1 MERKSKKKQPEA
13 INATAIAARAGCSRQ
28 LVSRLLARGF
38 DERRIVERIAERK
51 ARESARNKAATVVSS
66 APPPSYSGPVNG
78 FPAPHG
84 YPPFAE
90 SEAKKEAHLAELRG
104 LEVAKAKGELFPLQ
118 PLMAITVGIL
128 RFQRDL
134 LWLLPH
140 EAGQE
145 LSMRTEPEVASIL
158 HRHLEHM
165 FHAVEAFA
173 EGECRKYA
181 VAMPAAPPAPTR
193 SQLAYYER
201 YRRDSRDG
209 EIEVIPVCE
218 RIDSKE
224 WMAAHPSVT
233 FEQGF
238 VILRK
243 KKEWDKAMGE
253 LLAKRS
259 EWDLPVEAPVEPSP
273 LEDDVV

>member
-1 MERKSKKKQPEA
+1 MKGKSKKKQPEA
-13 INATAIAARAGCSRQ
+13 VNATAIAKRAGCSRQ

-51 ARESARNKAATVVSS
+51 ARESARNGGATVVNG
-66 APPPSYSGPVNG
+66 APPSYSGPVNG

-84 YPPFAE
+84 WPPFAE

-173 EGECRKYA
+173 EAECKKYA
-181 VAMPAAPPAPTR
+181 IAMPAAPPTPTR

-201 YRRDSRDG
+201 YRRDGRDG
-209 EIEVIPVCE
+209 EIEAIPLCE

-233 FEQGF
+233 FEDGF

-243 KKEWDKAMGE
+243 KREWDKAMTE
-253 LLAKRS
+253 LLAKRC
-259 EWDLPVEAPVEPSP
+259 EWDLPPEVLP
-273 LEDDVV
+273 LKPPEDDAA